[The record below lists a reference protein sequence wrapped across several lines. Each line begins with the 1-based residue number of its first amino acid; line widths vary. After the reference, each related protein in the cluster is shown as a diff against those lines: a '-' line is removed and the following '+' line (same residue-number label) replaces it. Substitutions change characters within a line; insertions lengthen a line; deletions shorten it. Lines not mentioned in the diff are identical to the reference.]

1 MGRRGRPP
9 GAKTGPT
16 PAPAGGP
23 IKPPLVRI
31 DPIASQMWDQVID
44 QAGGRLQPVD
54 ATVLEAYCA
63 AYSLYAACRSQL
75 LPRQRTIDPAT
86 GEPLR
91 GAALRKAKREAR
103 ESPWPLTCE
112 TAAGGEKV
120 NPLVTQMQ
128 SAWRDVMKF
137 AAELQLTPN
146 SRSRAGLVP
155 PEPADELDEY
165 LGG

>member
-9 GAKTGPT
+9 ATKTGPT

-91 GAALRKAKREAR
+91 GAALRKAR

-146 SRSRAGLVP
+146 SETPHLNP
-155 PEPADELDEY
+155 PS
-165 LGG
+165 GGREAM